1 MTENLSSASGAM
13 ERHLVIGPAGTAR
26 KGFPDKTGSNQSF
39 DEACSRFVAWLDHR
53 VLVAGRGDNTDRL
66 DVDPASTFWLGRLA
80 PEEEVQQNPI
90 GDRAER
96 LDPCAIGIRLRPA
109 GPPPWTFTA
118 TAALRAWVKDDEDI
132 SADPSR
138 RWRRLDPVIVSV
150 DIQVSAADSVQSPD
164 SRAQIAD
171 RLRHA
176 GAPGLSA
183 EIRVEI
189 EEWHAE
195 PELVI
200 QLVNT
205 SPAKSEMLRDTHLYE
220 TSLEVTGLPARPFI
234 LEALPDSFRYDRR
247 IPAYGINV
255 GVDVAPGPPD
265 IFRTTDTVVVETRR
279 PGYWNSH
286 RPAPDLR
293 FAKLADDP
301 VVPLQQLL
309 DALAE
314 YDDTYW
320 SKRALDEREA
330 RDDWTDAVRKQ
341 ADATAREVF
350 AELSRLQR
358 GLGLLR
364 DDPVLQRAFRMMNR
378 AILHSAQ
385 GRGYDSWRPFQLGFL
400 LQSLPFLVEPGHE
413 ADVVDTVWFAT
424 GGGKTETYLGLLV
437 TAALYD
443 RLTGK
448 TTGVTAWSRFPL
460 RMLSL
465 QQTQRFADA
474 LAGAELVRREEH
486 IGGAPISL
494 GFYVGTAGTPN
505 RLNVEAKDGEPD
517 PEDESM
523 PARYQVLMTCPF
535 CRRKDIRMRMDRRAW
550 RLAHECPHDDC
561 PWPERALPFY
571 IVDDE
576 IYRFLPTV
584 IVGTLDKAASIGR
597 QAAMRGFVGP
607 PLGICDQPGHGYC
620 YALRQPFPHG
630 CLVPDCPGSRKALPM
645 SAERYAPSLRLQ
657 DELHLLRD
665 SLGAVDSHY
674 ESILDHLQDE
684 LGSPRGKIVAS
695 SATLTG
701 YDRQVEVLYRRRARV
716 FPQPGPQAGESFWT
730 RSGQTLLRRFVAVA
744 PRGVTLEFVSDR
756 TTNIL
761 QESVRMLLDGQD
773 RQSVLEETG
782 IDPSHTAGIVSLY
795 GTEVIYGSTLYDVE
809 AAQRSLDSNATVPVN
824 SEQLTGQTDFDDVRA
839 ILDRLENPEPDFA
852 DRIHVIAASSMLS
865 HGVDVS
871 RLNVMVMLGL
881 PLTTAEFIQTSAR
894 VGRSGPGLVHVL
906 HKIGRERDAETFR
919 HFTSFVQQG
928 DRFVEPIPITRN
940 SRRVLTLTMPGV
952 VEARRLM
959 LMEPR
964 SAGQRLTTIDR
975 LRAFMS
981 GSGITPAGEAECI
994 ASLLGF
1000 TGPTDELLREEIRQ
1014 WLATWFTNLEDPA
1027 TTVKWPNELGP
1038 TSPMRSLRDVEA
1050 SAPIHD

>member
-1 MTENLSSASGAM
+1 MTYNTPYVNGAM
-13 ERHLVIGPAGTAR
+13 GLPYAGGEVGA
-26 KGFPDKTGSNQSF
+26 GQSF
-39 DEACSRFVAWLDHR
+39 DQACSRFVAWLDHR
-53 VLVAGRGDNTDRL
+53 VLAAGRGDGTDRL

-80 PEEEVQQNPI
+80 SEEEVRQNPM

-96 LDPCAIGIRLRPA
+96 LDPCAIGIRFRPA
-109 GPPPWTFTA
+109 DAPPWTFTV
-118 TAALRAWVKDDEDI
+118 TAALRAWVKEDKDA

-138 RWRRLDPVIVSV
+138 PWRRTDPIVV
-150 DIQVSAADSVQSPD
+150 PIDITVSAEGVQAPD
-164 SRAQIAD
+164 SRAVISD
-171 RLRHA
+171 RLRRA
-176 GAPGLSA
+176 GANGLSA
-183 EIRVEI
+183 EVRVEI
-189 EEWHAE
+189 EEWHAG
-195 PELVI
+195 PELII

-205 SPAKSEMLRDTHLYE
+205 SPAQSDTLKDTHLYE
-220 TSLEVTGLPARPFI
+220 TSLEVSGLATVPFM
-234 LEALPDSFRYDRR
+234 LETLPDSFRYDRR
-247 IPAYGINV
+247 VPAYGINV
-255 GVDVAPGPPD
+255 GVETVPGQPAT
-265 IFRTTDTVVVETRR
+265 FRTTDTVVVETRR
-279 PGYWNSH
+279 AEYWNSP
-286 RPAPDLR
+286 RPVPDLR
-293 FAKLADDP
+293 FGALAEDP
-301 VVPLQQLL
+301 IGPLQQLL
-309 DALAE
+309 DALSE
-314 YDDTYW
+314 YDDTHW
-320 SKRALDEREA
+320 SARALDR
-330 RDDWTDAVRKQ
+330 RGTQDDWTEAVREQ

-350 AELSRLQR
+350 AELARLQR
-358 GLGLLR
+358 GLALLR
-364 DDPVLQRAFRMMNR
+364 DDPVVQRAFRLMNR
-378 AILHSAQ
+378 AIAHSAQ
-385 GRGYDSWRPFQLGFL
+385 GRGYDGWRPFQIGFL
-400 LQSLPFLVEPGHE
+400 LQSLPFLAEPGHE

-437 TAALYD
+437 TAALHD

-474 LAGAELVRREEH
+474 LAGAELVRRREG
-486 IGGAPISL
+486 IGGDPISL
-494 GFYVGTAGTPN
+494 GFYVGAAGTPN
-505 RLNVEAKDGEPD
+505 RIDIDPSDGESD
-517 PEDESM
+517 PAES
-523 PARYQVLMTCPF
+523 PGHYQVLLACPF

-584 IVGTLDKAASIGR
+584 VVGTLDKAANISM
-597 QAAMRGFVGP
+597 QAAMRGLVGP

-620 YALRQPFPHG
+620 YAPRRKFPHG
-630 CLVPDCPGSRKALPM
+630 CLVPDCPGSRKGLPM
-645 SAERYAPSLRLQ
+645 PAERYAPSLRLQ

-674 ESILDHLQDE
+674 ESILDDLQHE
-684 LGSPRGKIVAS
+684 LGAQRGKIVAS

-701 YDRQVEVLYRRRARV
+701 YERQVEVLYQRRARV
-716 FPQPGPQAGESFWT
+716 FPQPGPRAGESFWT
-730 RSGQTLLRRFVAVA
+730 RPGQALLRRFVAVA

-761 QESVRMLLDGQD
+761 QESVRMLLDEHD
-773 RQSVLEETG
+773 RQTVLAETG
-782 IDPSHTAGIVSLY
+782 ILPVHTDGIVSLY
-795 GTEVIYGSTLYDVE
+795 GTNVIYGSTLYDVE
-809 AAQRSLDSNATVPVN
+809 AAQRSLDSNATVPVI

-839 ILDRLENPEPDFA
+839 ILDKLENPEPDFA

-871 RLNVMVMLGL
+871 RLNIMTMLGL

-894 VGRSGPGLVHVL
+894 VGRRGPGLVHVL

-959 LMEPR
+959 IMEPR
-964 SAGQRLTTIDR
+964 SAGQRLTTLNR
-975 LRAFMS
+975 LREFMA

-994 ASLLGF
+994 AALLGF
-1000 TGPTDELLREEIRQ
+1000 TGPTDELLRDDIRR

-1027 TTVKWPNELGP
+1027 TTVRWPNELGP
-1038 TSPMRSLRDVEA
+1038 TAPMRSLRDVEA